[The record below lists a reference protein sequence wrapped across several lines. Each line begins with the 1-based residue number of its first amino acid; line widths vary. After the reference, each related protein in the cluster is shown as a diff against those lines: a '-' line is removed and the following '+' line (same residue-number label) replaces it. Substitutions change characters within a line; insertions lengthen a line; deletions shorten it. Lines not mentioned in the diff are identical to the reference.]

1 MRFFPCDS
9 RTEIAVVNEPSL
21 FEPLKFYCI
30 SNNFGI
36 IENIVENKPPLLP
49 VVDLDKICFVEEKS
63 EKK

>member
-1 MRFFPCDS
+1 M
-9 RTEIAVVNEPSL
+9 VNEPSL